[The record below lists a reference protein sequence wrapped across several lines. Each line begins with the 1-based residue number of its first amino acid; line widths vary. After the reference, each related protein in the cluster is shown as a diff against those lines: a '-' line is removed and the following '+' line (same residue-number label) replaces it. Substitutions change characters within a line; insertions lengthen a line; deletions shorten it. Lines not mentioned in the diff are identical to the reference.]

1 MKKRLKHFLLRGTF
15 FAGFGPIIYGTVLL
29 INELC
34 GVDNN
39 LDGIVV
45 FKGIISIYIMAFIIA
60 GVSIIWQEERLG
72 IGLQIA
78 IHGTALYICYL
89 VTYLINGW
97 LASNLISVI
106 IFSLIF
112 IGTYSVIWLI
122 IYIIERNRAKNF
134 NKQLA

>member
-1 MKKRLKHFLLRGTF
+1 MKKRIVNFLLRGTF
-15 FAGFGPIIYGTVLL
+15 FAGFGPIIYGIVLL

-45 FKGIISIYIMAFIIA
+45 FKAVISIYLMAFIIA
-60 GVSIIWQEERLG
+60 GASIIWQEERLG

-78 IHGTALYICYL
+78 IHASALYVSYL

-97 LASNLISVI
+97 LSSNLLSLG
-106 IFSLIF
+106 IFSAIF
-112 IGTYSVIWLI
+112 IGTYALIWLI
-122 IYIIERNRAKNF
+122 IYIVEKNRAKRF
-134 NKQLA
+134 NKQLV